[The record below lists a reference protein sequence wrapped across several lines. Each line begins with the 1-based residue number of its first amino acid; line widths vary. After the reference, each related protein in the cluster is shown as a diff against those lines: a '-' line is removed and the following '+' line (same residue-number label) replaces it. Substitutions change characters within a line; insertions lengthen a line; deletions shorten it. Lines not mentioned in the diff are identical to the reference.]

1 MAVNLDALSI
11 TNILSGIQL
20 CSKKRLLSCLSSMNE
35 LDLKH
40 LIISALKQP
49 QPQIAPVIDVIWND
63 YKDSTDGYTTHIKQ
77 FFTKKKNNKKKKNN
91 TKQNINNLFTSLP
104 SSIGAYII
112 SFNTMNDRMNCEL
125 ISKDLYKF

>member
-1 MAVNLDALSI
+1 MSHNINALS
-11 TNILSGIQL
+11 TANILHGIQC
-20 CSKKRLLSCLSSMNE
+20 CSKKQILSCLSSMDE
-35 LDLKH
+35 LDLKQ
-40 LIISALKQP
+40 LIISALKQS
-49 QPQIAPVIDVIWND
+49 QPQITPIINIIWND
-63 YKDSTDGYTTHIKQ
+63 CKDSTDGYTTHIKQ
-77 FFTKKKNNKKKKNN
+77 FFAKKKNNKKKKNN